1 MDITGD
7 RTEREYV
14 PLLDVLFLHIFDEK
28 KNRLGRAMDM
38 LG

>member
-14 PLLDVLFLHIFDEK
+14 PLLDVLFLHIFGEK
-28 KNRLGRAMDM
+28 KIG
-38 LG
+38 

>member
-7 RTEREYV
+7 KTEREYV
-14 PLLDVLFLHIFDEK
+14 PLLDVLFLHIFGE